1 MPRATSAKKSKAP
14 RATATLRPPSII
26 TAMDD
31 PALFGPF
38 FEGASWNNWRTVL
51 KAAYGL
57 PLTGQELEFFKS
69 IAGQRN
75 PHSGRARELWV
86 VAGRGGGKDA
96 IASLIAAFAAALFDQ
111 QHRLRPGE
119 RALVLCLACDRD
131 QAKIILNYIRSY
143 FTDVP
148 LLANMLVRETA
159 NGFELNNGVDVAV
172 GTNSFRAVRGRSI
185 LLAIFDEVAFWRDED
200 SAKPDEEL
208 YRAVTPGVARLAP
221 HGMIIGISSP
231 YRKAGLLHKKYKQ
244 HFGRDDDVLVIQAPT
259 RTLNPTFS
267 QSQVDRELAE
277 DRARAMAEYMGEF
290 RDDIGGWLPLEVIES
305 AVDQGVT
312 TRPPHPALTY
322 RSFTD
327 ASGGRGDSFT
337 CAIAHDFQGIAVLDC
352 VVEIPP
358 PFNPMEA
365 IAQVAA
371 VLREYGVTETEGDA
385 YAASFNSEAFA
396 ACGITYRSTARDRSA
411 IYTDALPL
419 FTSGRVRLIDN
430 RKMINQ
436 FAALER
442 RTSSSGRDRVD
453 HGPGGHDDLCNAA
466 AGALVAAIVPS
477 NRPQLYF
484 A

>member
-1 MPRATSAKKSKAP
+1 MPRAASTAKKTKSP

-26 TAMDD
+26 SAMDD
-31 PALFGPF
+31 PRLFAPF
-38 FEGASWNNWRTVL
+38 FRGPSWDGWRTVL

-57 PLTGQELEFFKS
+57 PLSEPEISFFKS
-69 IAGQRN
+69 VAGD
-75 PHSGRARELWV
+75 RAPPASRVRELWIP
-86 VAGRGGGKDA
+86 AGRRAGKDA
-96 IASLIAAFAAALFDQ
+96 ATSLISAHTGALFNQ
-111 QHRLRPGE
+111 QEKLRPGE
-119 RALVLCLACDRD
+119 RALVLCLACDRV
-131 QAKIILNYIRSY
+131 QARIILNYVRSY
-143 FTDVP
+143 FTDIP
-148 LLANMLVRETA
+148 LLAGMVTRETA
-159 NGFELNNGVDVAV
+159 EGFELNNGVDVAV
-172 GTNSFRAVRGRSI
+172 GTNSFRAVRGRPI
-185 LLAIFDEVAFWRDED
+185 LLAVLDELAYWRDEN

-208 YRAVTPGVARLAP
+208 YKAITPALATLD
-221 HGMIIGISSP
+221 GMIVGISSP
-231 YRKAGLLHKKYKQ
+231 YRKAGLLYNKFKR
-244 HFGRDDDVLVIQAPT
+244 HFGQDGDVLVIQAST
-259 RTLNPTFS
+259 RQLNPTID
-267 QSQVDRELAE
+267 QSIID
-277 DRARAMAEYMGEF
+277 RAMAEDPAAARAEWMGEF

-305 AVDQGVT
+305 SVDQGVAA
-312 TRPPHPALTY
+312 RPPHPALTY

-385 YAASFNSEAFA
+385 YAAGFNSEAFA